1 MPKSRRRVRKLA
13 RAPSVLWRTQQVL
26 LDTWLQDS
34 PQGQQLLR
42 DRTLEEARKAVRGL
56 LQRGADAPQER
67 AR

>member
-26 LDTWLQDS
+26 LDTWLQD
-34 PQGQQLLR
+34 QQLLR